1 MLEMLQSV
9 TIGNRICLLHTNK
22 SQEQPVVVFIQP
34 TARHENKS
42 LADEM
47 ISLDNNI
54 HVPYLFVGI
63 KLDSWA
69 QCLMPWAD
77 EAVSHDEEVGR
88 HAVDTLCYIENHL
101 LPWLNERIGK
111 VPCVIGGYSLGGLF
125 ALWAAYLSNLFNGV
139 AAVSPSVW
147 IKNWISFAECNVMKT
162 SSVYLSLGYREEH
175 ARNKRMA
182 AVGEC
187 IRCQHELLLDQI
199 TSSHTT
205 LEWNEGEHF
214 NDEATRMA
222 RGFIWSYSCLFN
234 TNTL

>member
-1 MLEMLQSV
+1 MLQSV
-9 TIGNRICLLHTNK
+9 TIGNKNCLLHTNK
-22 SQEQPVVVFIQP
+22 SQEQAVVVFIQL

-42 LADEM
+42 LTDEM
-47 ISLDNNI
+47 VALDNNI
-54 HVPYLFVGI
+54 HVPYLFVGV

-88 HAVDTLCYIENHL
+88 HAIDTLYYIEKHL
-101 LPWLNERIGK
+101 LPWLKECEGM

-125 ALWAAYLSNLFNGV
+125 ALWAAYLSNSFNGV

-147 IKNWISFAECNVMKT
+147 IKNWISFAECHVMKAST
-162 SSVYLSLGYREEH
+162 VYLSLGNREEH

-187 IRCQHELLLDQI
+187 IRRQHELLLNQI
-199 TSSHTT
+199 SSSHTI
-205 LEWNEGEHF
+205 LEWNEGGHF
-214 NDEATRMA
+214 NDEAARMA
-222 RGFIWSYSCLFN
+222 RGFIWSYSCLLN
-234 TNTL
+234 ANML